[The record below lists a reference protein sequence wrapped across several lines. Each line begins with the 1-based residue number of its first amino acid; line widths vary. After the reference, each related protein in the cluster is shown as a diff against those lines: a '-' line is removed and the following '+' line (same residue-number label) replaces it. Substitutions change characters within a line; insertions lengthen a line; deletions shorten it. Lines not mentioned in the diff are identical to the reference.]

1 MQNNA
6 TKRTINLLADSLKN
20 LLNVKEINKITI
32 NEITKDSG
40 VNRQTFYY
48 HFHDI
53 YELCSYMIERD
64 LQELMPSRGNDV
76 TDWKNAMITLLEY
89 LEENKNLYKRLI
101 LTVGSF
107 YINRFIHDNLKPY
120 VKAYITRYIKP
131 TNITSEYLEFLYWY
145 YTASFHGCIIDWIL
159 FDGIKNVADKNELVD
174 LIDITVEGSLEHI
187 VERFEGKKDTTV

>member
-107 YINRFIHDNLKPY
+107 YINQFIHDNLKPY
-120 VKAYITRYIKP
+120 VKAYI
-131 TNITSEYLEFLYWY
+131 
-145 YTASFHGCIIDWIL
+145 TASFHGCIIDWIL

-187 VERFEGKKDTTV
+187 VERFEGKKIQQYNDI

>member
-89 LEENKNLYKRLI
+89 LEENPKEIDSTTRDAYVYYKDLHDRKMQDAA
-101 LTVGSF
+101 
-107 YINRFIHDNLKPY
+107 NRQED
-120 VKAYITRYIKP
+120 
-131 TNITSEYLEFLYWY
+131 
-145 YTASFHGCIIDWIL
+145 
-159 FDGIKNVADKNELVD
+159 
-174 LIDITVEGSLEHI
+174 
-187 VERFEGKKDTTV
+187 